1 MMSRVSAFARLAAKR
16 TDVVI
21 AAFMLMAV
29 VMMIIPLPTYLVDML
44 IGVNI
49 ALSILILIVA
59 FYIAKPVDLSAL
71 PPLILLSTLFR
82 LSLSITTTRLILLQG
97 DAGHI
102 VEAFGEFVIAGKV
115 VVGLVIFLIITIAQ
129 FVVITKGAE
138 RVAEVAARFTLDAM
152 PGKQMA
158 IDNDLRNGDI
168 DQPEARRRRSNLQR
182 ESQLFGAMDG
192 AMKFVKGDAIA
203 GLVILSVNLIGGLL
217 IGMLERGMT
226 FADASHT
233 YSLLTVGD
241 GLIAQIPA
249 LLIAVAAG
257 TVVTRVN
264 NEDIEEDLGTE
275 IMRQMGASQRALS
288 LTALILLGVAFIPG
302 FPAFVFLSLS
312 GVLGACAY
320 TLHRRE
326 KSKMTGEP
334 QEPLQAIE
342 EMVPVPQPDEADE
355 PAGAPNS
362 RVLLVIS
369 PALAEAA
376 PLHPLRQRLEE
387 LCNDLRADLGIEFP
401 LPAVHVDQAGVG
413 GHFRIAL
420 EGIPVDEGDLHLEH
434 VLFQDDPMHLEL
446 LDVPGLEAL
455 SPLNRRP
462 ALWIAQEHCTQL
474 DEAAIAYLRPD
485 ELLRELVARALRR
498 YAGDFL
504 GIQETRQLLGQ
515 LEESAPEL
523 VKEAMRVVPV
533 QRMADALRRLVAEN
547 VSIRNRRALLEAMVE
562 WNGDGDAERLSDHLR
577 KALARQISHQYGDG
591 NRVIAAFVI
600 GARTEGQML
609 ETLRA
614 QDSARGDAR
623 PRDIARHF
631 MKELRSQCAALP
643 DPQKA
648 VLVVHPELRRHI
660 VRWRARDELE
670 IAVLSFTE
678 LAPEYSLQAI
688 KVISQSAPA
697 PRPSLA
703 ADSQANTL
711 ANAS

>member
-1 MMSRVSAFARLAAKR
+1 MMGRVSAFARLAAKR

-59 FYIAKPVDLSAL
+59 FYISKPVELSAL
-71 PPLILLSTLFR
+71 PPLILLTTLFR

-168 DQPEARRRRSNLQR
+168 DQPEARRRRSDLQR

-192 AMKFVKGDAIA
+192 SMKFVKGDAIA
-203 GLVILSVNLIGGLL
+203 GLVILCVNLIGGLM

-226 FADASHT
+226 FADAAHT

-288 LTALILLGVAFIPG
+288 LTAVILLGVAFIPG

-312 GVLGACAY
+312 AVLGACAFS
-320 TLHRRE
+320 LHLRE
-326 KSKMTGEP
+326 KSKVADEL
-334 QEPLQAIE
+334 QEQLQPVE
-342 EMVPVPQPDEADE
+342 EIAPVAQPDETDE
-355 PAGAPNS
+355 PTTVPES

-420 EGIPVDEGDLHLEH
+420 EGVPVDEGELHLEH

-446 LDVPGLEAL
+446 LDVPGREAM

-462 ALWIAQEHCTQL
+462 ALWIAQEHCEQL

-523 VKEAMRVVPV
+523 VKEALRVVPV
-533 QRMADALRRLVAEN
+533 QRMADALRRLVTEN

-562 WNGDGDAERLSDHLR
+562 WSGDADVGRLSDHLR
-577 KALARQISHQYGDG
+577 NALARQISHQYGDG

-600 GARTEGQML
+600 GARTERHML
-609 ETLRA
+609 ESL
-614 QDSARGDAR
+614 QESGRGDAR
-623 PRDIARHF
+623 PKDIARQF

-643 DPQKA
+643 EPHKA

-688 KVISQSAPA
+688 KVISQGAPG
-697 PRPSLA
+697 PRPSLT
-703 ADSQANTL
+703 SEGQANTL